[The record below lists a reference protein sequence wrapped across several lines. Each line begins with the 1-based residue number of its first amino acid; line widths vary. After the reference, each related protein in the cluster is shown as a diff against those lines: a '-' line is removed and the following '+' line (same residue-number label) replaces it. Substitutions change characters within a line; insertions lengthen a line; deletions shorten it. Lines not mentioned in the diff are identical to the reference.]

1 MPPITLIE
9 TVNRYGVDPANLAIE
24 ITESVFMGDSDAAKI
39 WLDAVHELG
48 FRIYLDD
55 FGTGYSSLSYIKRFP
70 VDVLKVDKSFVRD
83 MSEDN
88 SDRALV
94 GAIINMAR
102 SLELTVV
109 AEGVETQRQLDLL
122 EAAGC
127 GCVQGYYFSRPVP
140 AESIEDAS
148 RRIEQLL

>member
-1 MPPITLIE
+1 
-9 TVNRYGVDPANLAIE
+9 
-24 ITESVFMGDSDAAKI
+24 MGNSDAAQI

-83 MSEDN
+83 MGEDN

-94 GAIINMAR
+94 DAIINMAG
-102 SLELTVV
+102 SLSLTVV
-109 AEGVETQRQLDLL
+109 AEGVESQRQLELL
-122 EAAGC
+122 EQAGC
-127 GCVQGYYFSRPVP
+127 HCVQGYYFSRPVP
-140 AESIEDAS
+140 ADEIEAA
-148 RRIEQLL
+148 RGRIQQLL

>member
-1 MPPITLIE
+1 
-9 TVNRYGVDPANLAIE
+9 
-24 ITESVFMGDSDAAKI
+24 MGDSEVAKS
-39 WLDAVHELG
+39 WLEAIHELG

-70 VDVLKVDKSFVRD
+70 VDVLKIDKSFVRD
-83 MSEDN
+83 MGEDN

-102 SLELTVV
+102 SLDLAVV
-109 AEGVETQRQLDLL
+109 AEGVESQRQLDLL

-127 GCVQGYYFSRPVP
+127 SCVQGYYFSRPVRV
-140 AESIEDAS
+140 ELIEDVG
-148 RRIEQLL
+148 RRVEQLL